1 MAVKLVPALPDPDVG
16 TNVGPADLVG
26 PTGVAVGLLPLP
38 PVVLGYVGLVPLPLP
53 PDPPPV
59 GTMMKVV
66 PAPVPLPVGLMVN
79 VGMVV
84 GGAVEVL
91 HSSVVI

>member
-1 MAVKLVPALPDPDVG
+1 MAVKLMPALPAPDVG
-16 TNVGPADLVG
+16 TNVAVADLVG
-26 PTGVAVGLLPLP
+26 PTGVAVGLLPS
-38 PVVLGYVGLVPLPLP
+38 PVVVGDVGLVTLP
-53 PDPPPV
+53 PFPPPV

-66 PAPVPLPVGLMVN
+66 PAPVPVGLMVN

-91 HSSVVI
+91 HSSVLM